1 MNDEMLKNQQEIV
14 KVEQHQE
21 KLSNEK
27 RVLEEK
33 LLQLQDVLQRGFR
46 QLAELNYEGVQQGH
60 TSTKWVHKNNETK
73 QHIFQRQLRQ
83 ADEELNHTYNK
94 AIQKLEIER
103 WNGNSFFDKFYKV
116 QNFFPYAIPI
126 VLDNEPPR
134 M

>member
-1 MNDEMLKNQQEIV
+1 MNDEILKNQQEIV

-46 QLAELNYEGVQQGH
+46 QLAELNHEGVQQGYP
-60 TSTKWVHKNNETK
+60 STQWLHKNNETK

-103 WNGNSFFDKFYKV
+103 EELQV
-116 QNFFPYAIPI
+116 QRRN
-126 VLDNEPPR
+126 LSWD
-134 M
+134 